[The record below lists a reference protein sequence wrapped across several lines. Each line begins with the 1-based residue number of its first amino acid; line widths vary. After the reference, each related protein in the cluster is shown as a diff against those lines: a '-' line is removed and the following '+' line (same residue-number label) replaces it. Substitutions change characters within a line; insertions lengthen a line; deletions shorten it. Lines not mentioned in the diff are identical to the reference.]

1 MKDSLKSAYEIF
13 KELNYILSKN
23 DKRRTIGILFLI
35 IISSFLELLGVTA
48 ILPFMQAILSPGQ
61 LMENSFVRLVMDI
74 FKIRS
79 SKGVLLL
86 VGFGLIILYIFKNSF
101 MLFSNYMQC
110 IFNTNMQKE
119 LSVKMLRS
127 YMSRPYIYF
136 VGINS
141 SEILRCCTSDV
152 ASVYLMISYLM
163 SVVAEILNIILIGI
177 YMLVTEP
184 FIALGALL
192 LMGIVMIGIIFI
204 LKPAMKRCGQKNMVV
219 STQMNKTIFQTIS
232 GIKEIFVTQRK
243 VEFMREYEETAETY
257 RRVQKTYSFLN
268 TCPDR
273 IVEGICISGIIGII
287 CIRLCFGMD
296 MITFIPKLG
305 AFAMAAFKL
314 FPSIGKIS
322 NRISSMVYYRPQ
334 VHNCYQNAIEVNAHQ
349 EELAEYES
357 SYNGFREMDKITF
370 HKELSINHIQWSYPQ
385 QENPILSDVSFK
397 ISKGESI
404 ALIGESGSGKT
415 TLSDCILGLLKPQQG
430 MIELDGIDIYTI
442 PKEWAQIVGYVPQ
455 NAFLI
460 DDTVR
465 NNVAFG
471 LEADDDKV
479 WAALERAR
487 LKNFIAG
494 LPEGLD
500 TIVGERGIKFSGG
513 QKQRVVIAR
522 ALYTQPE
529 ILVLD
534 EATAALDNGTENA
547 VMESI
552 EALYGQVT
560 MIIVA
565 HRLST
570 IQKCDKIY
578 EVVDGKVV
586 RKLREEVLN
595 NKQKR

>member
-1 MKDSLKSAYEIF
+1 MDSLKSIYNIF

-23 DKRRTIGILFLI
+23 DKRRAIWVFALI
-35 IISSFLELLGVTA
+35 IVSSFLELLGVTA
-48 ILPFMQAILSPGQ
+48 ILPFMQAILSPEQ
-61 LMENSFVRLVMDI
+61 LTEYPFIKLAIDI
-74 FKIRS
+74 FDIES
-79 SKGVLLL
+79 SKGILILIGL
-86 VGFGLIILYIFKNSF
+86 GLIILYLFKNSF

-110 IFNTNMQKE
+110 VFNTSVQKE
-119 LSVKMLRS
+119 LSIKMLRS

-136 VGINS
+136 VDINS

-163 SVVAEILNIILIGI
+163 SVVAEILNIILIGT
-177 YMLVTEP
+177 YMLVAEP

-204 LKPAMKRCGQKNMVV
+204 LKPAMKRCGQKNMVI
-219 STQMNKTIFQTIS
+219 STLTNKTIYQTIS

-243 VEFMREYEETAETY
+243 EEFVQKYEETAETY
-257 RRVQKTYSFLN
+257 RRIQKTYSFLN

-287 CIRLCFGMD
+287 CIRLSLGMD
-296 MITFIPKLG
+296 MVMFIPKLG
-305 AFAMAAFKL
+305 VFAMAAFKL
-314 FPSIGKIS
+314 FPSVGKIS

-334 VHNCYQNAIEVNAHQ
+334 VHNCYQNVIEVNAYQ
-349 EELAEYES
+349 REFTEYVSAYGDSCEREE
-357 SYNGFREMDKITF
+357 ITF
-370 HKELSINHIQWSYPQ
+370 HKEICINHIQWSYPQ
-385 QENPILSDVSFK
+385 QKKPVLSDVSFK
-397 ISKGESI
+397 ITKGESI
-404 ALIGESGSGKT
+404 ALIGESGAGKT
-415 TLSDCILGLLKPQQG
+415 TLSDCVLGLLKPQKG

-442 PKEWAQIVGYVPQ
+442 PKEWARIVGYVPQ
-455 NAFLI
+455 NVFLI

-465 NNVAFG
+465 NNIAFG
-471 LEADDDKV
+471 LKAEDDRI
-479 WAALERAR
+479 WTALERAK
-487 LKNFIAG
+487 LKNFISG
-494 LPEGLD
+494 LPDGLD

-513 QKQRVVIAR
+513 QKQRIAIAR
-522 ALYTQPE
+522 ALYMQPE

-534 EATAALDNGTENA
+534 EATASLDNGTEVA

-570 IQKCDKIY
+570 IQKCNKIY

-586 RKLREEVLN
+586 RKLREEVFN
-595 NKQKR
+595 DR